1 MALSLLTDILP
12 RLSHS
17 SANVRKKAVATLY
30 RLALVYPDSL
40 KSAWPKI
47 KDLLMDDGQ
56 DPSVTAAIINVI
68 CEFGWRRPGDFLAL
82 APRFFEF
89 LVDEANNWMVIKIIK
104 LVRWQA
110 KERRAWGTLI
120 LSSLRH

>member
-1 MALSLLTDILP
+1 
-12 RLSHS
+12 
-17 SANVRKKAVATLY
+17 
-30 RLALVYPDSL
+30 
-40 KSAWPKI
+40 
-47 KDLLMDDGQ
+47 MDDGQ

-110 KERRAWGTLI
+110 NKHRAWGTLI